1 MQTSLADFIRD
12 TPEGREADAILR
24 KCTHCGMCTAT
35 CPTYQ
40 LLSDELDGPRGR
52 IYLIKQVLEG
62 ATPTAKTQLHL
73 DRCLTCRACET
84 TCPTGVRYGRLVD
97 IGRHLVEER
106 VARGAVESAWRSA
119 LNTVISSSSLF
130 GPLLKMGQLARPL
143 LPPALKRKV
152 PAATAPAKPW
162 PATAHARKMIVLEG
176 CVQPSLSPATN
187 AAAARVLDRLGI
199 SLVPAAGAGCCGAVS
214 FHLNEQKD
222 ALGYM
227 RRNIDAWWP
236 HIEQGAEAIVITA
249 SGCGVTVTEYGHYL
263 GQDPTYAAKAKRIS
277 ELTKD
282 ISEVIIAEK
291 DRLKPLIPHPST
303 AASDAPSHD
312 SNSSMSAAL
321 RATGGQIPA
330 EERGPSSAPRRAPI
344 PRQRVAFH
352 SPCTLQHGLKLKG
365 TVENLLGSL
374 GYELTDVPDA
384 HLCCGSAGTYSILQP
399 ELSQRLLA
407 NKIAALESGA
417 PSAILTAN
425 IGCQAHLQGATTLS
439 VRHWI
444 EALDESLSPS
454 R

>member
-1 MQTSLADFIRD
+1 MQTSLAAFIKD
-12 TPEGREADAILR
+12 TAEGKEADAILR

-106 VARGAVESAWRSA
+106 VARGFVESLWRRA
-119 LNTVISSSSLF
+119 LNTVIPRPVLFKSL
-130 GPLLKMGQLARPL
+130 LYMGRLVRPL
-143 LPPALKRKV
+143 LPHSLSRKI
-152 PAATAPAKPW
+152 PQGTAARSW
-162 PATAHARKMIVLEG
+162 PKASHPRKMIVLEG

-199 SLVPAAGAGCCGAVS
+199 SLVRAAGAGCCGGVS
-214 FHLNEQKD
+214 FHLNLQEK
-222 ALGYM
+222 ALDIM
-227 RRNIDAWWP
+227 REAIDAWWP
-236 HIEQGAEAIVITA
+236 HIEHGAEAIVITA
-249 SGCGVTVTEYGHYL
+249 SGCGVTVKDYGHYL
-263 GQDPTYAAKAKRIS
+263 GQDPAYAKKAKRVS
-277 ELTKD
+277 ELAKD
-282 ISEVIIAEK
+282 ISEVIIAERAK
-291 DRLKPLIPHPST
+291 LKSFILHPS
-303 AASDAPSHD
+303 SFI
-312 SNSSMSAAL
+312 L
-321 RATGGQIPA
+321 G
-330 EERGPSSAPRRAPI
+330 
-344 PRQRVAFH
+344 QRVAFH
-352 SPCTLQHGLKLKG
+352 APCTLQHGMKLKG
-365 TVENLLGSL
+365 GVETLLADL
-374 GYELTDVPDA
+374 GYALSPVPDA
-384 HLCCGSAGTYSILQP
+384 HLCCGSAGSYSILQP
-399 ELSQRLLA
+399 ALSQRLLE
-407 NKIAALESGA
+407 NKMAALTGGM

-425 IGCQAHLQGATTLS
+425 IGCQAHLQGATALP

>member
-1 MQTSLADFIRD
+1 MQTSLAAFVKD
-12 TPEGREADAILR
+12 TAEGKEADAILR

-106 VARGAVESAWRSA
+106 VARGPVESAWRRA
-119 LNTVISSSSLF
+119 LNAVISSSSLF

-199 SLVPAAGAGCCGAVS
+199 SLVRAAGAGCCGGVS
-214 FHLNEQKD
+214 FHLNLQDK
-222 ALGYM
+222 ALDVM
-227 RRNIDAWWP
+227 RRTVDAWWP
-236 HIEQGAEAIVITA
+236 HVEQGVEAIVITA
-249 SGCGVTVTEYGHYL
+249 SGCGVTVKEYGHYL
-263 GQDPTYAAKAKRIS
+263 GQDPAYAAKAKRIS
-277 ELTKD
+277 DLAKD
-282 ISEVIIAEK
+282 ISEIITMERDK
-291 DRLKPLIPHPST
+291 LKPLIPHPS
-303 AASDAPSHD
+303 S
-312 SNSSMSAAL
+312 L
-321 RATGGQIPA
+321 IPQ
-330 EERGPSSAPRRAPI
+330 RR
-344 PRQRVAFH
+344 VVFH
-352 SPCTLQHGLKLKG
+352 APCTLQHGLKLKG
-365 TVENLLGSL
+365 GVETLLADL
-374 GYELTDVPDA
+374 GYALSPVPDA

-399 ELSQRLLA
+399 ALSQRLLE
-407 NKIAALESGA
+407 NKIAALTGGT

-425 IGCQAHLQGATTLS
+425 IGCQAHLQTATRLP

>member
-1 MQTSLADFIRD
+1 
-12 TPEGREADAILR
+12 
-24 KCTHCGMCTAT
+24 MCTAT

-106 VARGAVESAWRSA
+106 VARGPVESAWRRA
-119 LNTVISSSSLF
+119 LNAVISSSSLF

-199 SLVPAAGAGCCGAVS
+199 SLVRAAGAGCCGGVS
-214 FHLNEQKD
+214 FHLNLQDK
-222 ALGYM
+222 ALDVM
-227 RRNIDAWWP
+227 RRTVDAWWP
-236 HIEQGAEAIVITA
+236 HVEQGVEAIVITA
-249 SGCGVTVTEYGHYL
+249 SGCGVTVKEYGHYL
-263 GQDPTYAAKAKRIS
+263 GQDPAYAAKAKRIS
-277 ELTKD
+277 DLAKD
-282 ISEVIIAEK
+282 ISEIITMERDK
-291 DRLKPLIPHPST
+291 LKPLIPHPS
-303 AASDAPSHD
+303 S
-312 SNSSMSAAL
+312 L
-321 RATGGQIPA
+321 IPQ
-330 EERGPSSAPRRAPI
+330 RR
-344 PRQRVAFH
+344 VVFH
-352 SPCTLQHGLKLKG
+352 APCTLQHGLKLKG
-365 TVENLLGSL
+365 GVETLLADL
-374 GYELTDVPDA
+374 GYALSPVPDA

-399 ELSQRLLA
+399 ALSQRLLE
-407 NKIAALESGA
+407 NKIAALTGGT

-425 IGCQAHLQGATTLS
+425 IGCQAHLQTATRLP